1 MLKPELRQ
9 LFQPCTKHFKPT
21 DSSDRR
27 RRAWFYGFTVIE
39 LLIVLG
45 IIATLAAIAIPSYI
59 SSRNKAKIAMAV
71 SEIKLIEKAI
81 LEFRADTG
89 QLPNSL
95 NDITSLRQIS
105 DPWDRPYQYLRIDGG
120 TTPGL
125 NGIRRR
131 DKNANPVNS
140 DFDLYSLGRDGDTA
154 AQFTGK
160 AARDDIVRANN
171 GRFYGLAEK
180 H

>member
-1 MLKPELRQ
+1 MQPYQTELKKRLPPGSKEH
-9 LFQPCTKHFKPT
+9 QPRSWVDGYTI
-21 DSSDRR
+21 
-27 RRAWFYGFTVIE
+27 IE
-39 LLIVLG
+39 ILVVLA
-45 IIATLAAIAIPSYI
+45 IIATLAAIAIPGYI
-59 SSRNKAKIAMAV
+59 SSRNKAKIAMAI

-81 LEFRADTG
+81 LDFCTENGYFPDN
-89 QLPNSL
+89 LS
-95 NDITSLRQIS
+95 DIVGLKQFD

-125 NGIRRR
+125 NGKRRR

-140 DFDLYSLGRDGDTA
+140 DFDLYSLGKDGSTI

-160 AARDDIVRANN
+160 KARDDIVRAND
-171 GRFYGLAEK
+171 GRFYGLAEQ

>member
-1 MLKPELRQ
+1 MQPYQTKLKKRLPPGSKDH
-9 LFQPCTKHFKPT
+9 QPRGWV
-21 DSSDRR
+21 D
-27 RRAWFYGFTVIE
+27 GFTIIE
-39 LLIVLG
+39 MLIVLA
-45 IIATLAAIAIPSYI
+45 IIATLAAIAIPGYI

-81 LEFRADTG
+81 LEFCAEYR
-89 QLPNSL
+89 QLPDSL
-95 NDITSLRQIS
+95 NDIISLRQIS

-125 NGIRRR
+125 NGKRRR

-140 DFDLYSLGRDGDTA
+140 DFDLYSLGRDGVTT

-160 AARDDIVRANN
+160 KARDDIVRAND